1 MVCGRVDGGSQQ
13 NVVKVWRECVGNFGR
28 HVQTLAVA
36 VRRGAFTEVSRVA
49 ALALAGERVDSIPA
63 STPVEA
69 PEEKLEHA
77 LFLCNICV
85 VF

>member
-1 MVCGRVDGGSQQ
+1 M
-13 NVVKVWRECVGNFGR
+13 GNFGR

-36 VRRGAFTEVSRVA
+36 VRRRAFTEVSRVA
-49 ALALAGERVDSIPA
+49 TLALAGERIDSVTA

-69 PEEKLEHA
+69 PEENLEQA